1 MSATRSTEQIA
12 RIVRNCLER
21 GGSVEI
27 DGLGSF
33 HPDPHGGF
41 SFTPQT
47 RPKVFIA
54 YVVEDAAAVDR
65 LYDSFVARGFDPWV
79 DRKKLL
85 PGQNWPRAIDHAISA
100 CDFFVGCFSTRS
112 TGKRGRFQ
120 SELRYALDCAAR
132 QPFEQIFLIPVR
144 LEECTVPPRIAQ
156 EFHYVDLFPDWEK
169 GFERIVA
176 TVRKQSRASRRGL
189 AFAG

>member
-1 MSATRSTEQIA
+1 MSGMRSSEQIA

-33 HPDPHGGF
+33 RPQARGGF
-41 SFTPQT
+41 AFIPQT
-47 RPKVFIA
+47 RPKIFIA
-54 YVVEDAAAVDR
+54 YVVEDAPAVDA
-65 LYDSFVARGFDPWV
+65 LYEGFLARGFDPWV
-79 DRKKLL
+79 DRKKLM
-85 PGQNWPRAIDHAISA
+85 PGQNWPRAIDHAIEA
-100 CDFFVGCFSTRS
+100 CDFFVACFSKRS

-132 QPFEQIFLIPVR
+132 QPLENIFFIPVR
-144 LEECTVPPRIAQ
+144 LEECAVPSRIAQ
-156 EFHYVDLFPDWEK
+156 EFQYVDLFPDWGK

-176 TVRKQSRASRRGL
+176 TVRKQARSRNGL
-189 AFAG
+189 ALAG